1 MHDTINQFH
10 SRWEAADMVLVL
22 SYTNQNYPHVS
33 WRSSHVP
40 HGMEAGGGGV
50 LNAAPPYSSRWL
62 FVDCCRLDV
71 GLQQP
76 ICHVLFL
83 LRLSNSTCCQKD
95 LESRETFIQCASV

>member
-22 SYTNQNYPHVS
+22 SYTNQDYLDVS
-33 WRSSHVP
+33 WRPSHVP
-40 HGMEAGGGGV
+40 HGMGGGVDV

-62 FVDCCRLDV
+62 FVACWRLYM

-76 ICHVLFL
+76 ICHVVFL
-83 LRLSNSTCCQKD
+83 LCLSNSTCCQKD
-95 LESRETFIQCASV
+95 PETGETLIQCVSV